1 MLTFIELLIGVVVI
15 VGVARYII
23 KGYSATGVLFV
34 GVSLTTN
41 VRPCLLLL
49 IISAIMGHK
58 VLPSSQ
64 ASTGYSATD
73 IVEYVKILLMS
84 RGGDLGMMIMM
95 LCGFAAYMT
104 HIGANDMVVKLASK
118 PLQYINSPYLLMIAA
133 YFVACLMS
141 LVLFRLSDV
150 TGRLFRNRSGCFAD
164 GNPVSGDGKRWYQSW
179 RSCCHL
185 CLPGGDYS
193 RTERC
198 ALFYPDNATSG
209 DVVLAAQA
217 SEMSLIDFAFK
228 TTLPISIAAII
239 GMAIAHFFWQ
249 RYLDKKEHISH
260 EMLDV
265 SEITTTAPAFYAI
278 LPFTPIIGVLIFD
291 GKWGPQLHIIT
302 ILVICMLIASIL
314 EFIRSFNTQKVF
326 SGLEVAYRGMAD
338 AFANVVMLLVAAGV
352 FAQGLST
359 IGFIQS
365 LIISIATSFGSASII
380 LMLVLVIL
388 TMLAAVTT
396 GSGNAPFYAF
406 VEMIPKLAHS
416 SGINPAY
423 LTIPMLQAS
432 NLGRTLSPVSGVV
445 VAVAGMAKISPFEV
459 VKRTSV
465 PVLVGLVIVIVA
477 TELMVPGT
485 AAAVTGK

>member
-1 MLTFIELLIGVVVI
+1 MLTFIEILIGIVVI

-34 GVSLTTN
+34 GGLI
-41 VRPCLLLL
+41 LL
-49 IISAIMGHK
+49 IVSALLGHK
-58 VLPSSQ
+58 VLPGNT

-73 IVEYVKILLMS
+73 IIEYIKILLMS

-95 LCGFAAYMT
+95 LCGFATYMT

-118 PLQYINSPYLLMIAA
+118 PLRYINSPYLLMIAA

-141 LVLFRLSDV
+141 LAVSSATGLGVLLMATLFPVMVNVGISRGAAAAICASPAAIILS
-150 TGRLFRNRSGCFAD
+150 
-164 GNPVSGDGKRWYQSW
+164 P
-179 RSCCHL
+179 
-185 CLPGGDYS
+185 
-193 RTERC
+193 
-198 ALFYPDNATSG
+198 TSG
-209 DVVLAAQA
+209 DVVLAAKA
-217 SEMSLIDFAFK
+217 AEMPLIDFAFK

-239 GMAIAHFFWQ
+239 CMAIAHFFWQ

-265 SEITTTAPAFYAI
+265 NDITTTAPALYAI

-291 GKWGPQLHIIT
+291 GKWGPELHIIT
-302 ILVICMLIASIL
+302 ILVGCILLAAIL
-314 EFIRSFNTQKVF
+314 EFLRGFNTKNVF

-338 AFANVVMLLVAAGV
+338 AFAERSDAVGCRCGV

-359 IGFIQS
+359 IGFING
-365 LIISIATSFGSASII
+365 LISIATSFGSASII

-388 TMLAAVTT
+388 TMLAAMTT

-423 LTIPMLQAS
+423 LSIPMLQAS
-432 NLGRTLSPVSGVV
+432 NLGRTISPVSGVV

-465 PVLVGLVIVIVA
+465 PVLVGLLVVIVA
-477 TELMVPGT
+477 TEILVPGS
-485 AAAVTGK
+485 ALH